1 MAPPRPSRSGT
12 GWTPGPAG
20 LSSPSPDALL
30 VLGPLIGA
38 PRPGLRTSAER
49 LGTSAGPRRRNGS
62 THGRGQGL
70 GAVGRVGTG
79 WQSNVAPQ
87 TSGQRRPS
95 GFRGSSHTL
104 LPSTHTPRELPPSR
118 TPPTHRGSLSPSPR
132 KRETPRHRSQS
143 LCLALPL
150 PGALGRSSNP
160 SEPQLPDL
168 GNGHSLPTL
177 SRMLLRKF
185 RSQFQRACPL
195 WGPDTREQWSV
206 ICHSWVVPPG
216 SAGGGW
222 VENPAETWVPHL

>member
-1 MAPPRPSRSGT
+1 MARASEPWG
-12 GWTPGPAG
+12 GWGLAGRAMSLHRHLVNGGPAA
-20 LSSPSPDALL
+20 SEALL
-30 VLGPLIGA
+30 TLCSPA
-38 PRPGLRTSAER
+38 
-49 LGTSAGPRRRNGS
+49 
-62 THGRGQGL
+62 
-70 GAVGRVGTG
+70 
-79 WQSNVAPQ
+79 
-87 TSGQRRPS
+87 
-95 GFRGSSHTL
+95 HT
-104 LPSTHTPRELPPSR
+104 PPRELPPSH